1 MLAVFFVVALMVNSF
16 MKQEH
21 HILFFLI
28 LLVFTFLSSCSS
40 MNSFDDDFEEIVEQ
54 PVKVSTTSKDN
65 SSNSRTKPHQSPK
78 QSYQH
83 SQTKL
88 PPYQQPVPVVKTEKP
103 DPPVISDPPVSS
115 KDPEAILSDYRLG
128 KGDVI
133 SIKVFGEEDFSMET
147 ALSKEGRI
155 SYPFLGDLKLSGL
168 TVNQVERKIASGLR
182 AGYLKNPK
190 VTVTVLEYRQIFV
203 NGEVK
208 TPGGY
213 PFKPGMTVNK
223 AISLAGGFTETA
235 SRDEIF
241 LIHDGDKSATEYKV
255 GLYNFIAPGD
265 IIIVKEYKKIFVN
278 GEVKNPGSYE
288 YIRGMT
294 VNKVISLGGGFTE
307 TASRDEIYII
317 RDGDKSSTEKKVGLF
332 TLVNPGDIVIVKEYK
347 KFFVNGEVKNPGSYE
362 YIPNLTVEKA
372 ISIAGG
378 FGEFASPRWSKM
390 YVIRDSDKKG
400 RNIRVNLKSP
410 IYPGDILTVEE
421 STF

>member
-1 MLAVFFVVALMVNSF
+1 
-16 MKQEH
+16 MKQPH
-21 HILFFLI
+21 HIFFLI
-28 LLVFTFLSSCSS
+28 LLVLTFLISCSS
-40 MNSFDDDFEEIVEQ
+40 INSFDDEFEEIVEQ
-54 PVKVSTTSKDN
+54 PVKASTSKDYI
-65 SSNSRTKPHQSPK
+65 SSSTKSHQTPK
-78 QSYQH
+78 QDYKH
-83 SQTKL
+83 SHKSTL
-88 PPYQQPVPVVKTEKP
+88 PQPQQQVVKTEKTAP
-103 DPPVISDPPVSS
+103 KAIT
-115 KDPEAILSDYRLG
+115 KAPETILSDYRLG

-155 SYPFLGDLKLSGL
+155 SYPFLGELKLSGL
-168 TVNQVERKIASGLR
+168 TVSQVERKIASGLR

-190 VTVTVLEYRQIFV
+190 VTITVLEYRQIFV

-213 PFKPGMTVNK
+213 AFKPGMTVNK

-241 LIHDGDKSATEYKV
+241 LIRDGDKSATEKEV

-307 TASRDEIYII
+307 TASRDEIFLI
-317 RDGDKSSTEKKVGLF
+317 RDGDKSATEKKVGLF
-332 TLVNPGDIVIVKEYK
+332 TLVNPGDIIIVKEYK

-378 FGEFASPRWSKM
+378 FGEFASPRWSKIF
-390 YVIRDSDKKG
+390 VIRDTDKQG

-410 IYPGDILTVEE
+410 VFPGDIITIEE
-421 STF
+421 TTF